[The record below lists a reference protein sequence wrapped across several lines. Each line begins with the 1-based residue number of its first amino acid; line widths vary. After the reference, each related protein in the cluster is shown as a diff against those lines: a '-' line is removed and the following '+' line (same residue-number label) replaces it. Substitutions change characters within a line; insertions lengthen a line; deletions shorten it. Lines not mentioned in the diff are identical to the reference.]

1 MDPKKSKNSSPRIKV
16 IQKLYNA
23 LMNPD
28 ALIEYPKSQYKKF
41 IKDVVTGTLERSDLI
56 EDQIKSFLV
65 NDINLVKTD
74 KLLKIIL
81 FAAIF
86 ELMFKHNT
94 PKKVIIN
101 EYLLASEHFL
111 EKIQIGYLNAILDK
125 ISKELRKDVPS
136 QRRCRRFSVGPCYS
150 NNLRWN
156 IKSFILF
163 FNVV

>member
-1 MDPKKSKNSSPRIKV
+1 MDLKKSKNTSPRIKV
-16 IQKLYNA
+16 IQKLYNS
-23 LMNPD
+23 LMNSN
-28 ALIEYPKSQYKKF
+28 ANIEYPKSQYKKF

-56 EDQIKSFLV
+56 EETINSHLS
-65 NDINLVKTD
+65 NDINLTKTD

-125 ISKELRKDVPS
+125 ISKELRK
-136 QRRCRRFSVGPCYS
+136 GE
-150 NNLRWN
+150 
-156 IKSFILF
+156 
-163 FNVV
+163 

>member
-1 MDPKKSKNSSPRIKV
+1 
-16 IQKLYNA
+16 
-23 LMNPD
+23 MNPD
-28 ALIEYPKSQYKKF
+28 ALIDYPKSQYKKF

-56 EDQIKSFLV
+56 EDQIKSYLA
-65 NDINLVKTD
+65 NDVDLAKTD

-125 ISKELRKDVPS
+125 ISKKLRKDD
-136 QRRCRRFSVGPCYS
+136 
-150 NNLRWN
+150 
-156 IKSFILF
+156 
-163 FNVV
+163 